1 MRQPP
6 AWLTL
11 LAAVLLLAIA
21 GLGQVPTGATPI
33 TITQVNTLAGIRT
46 WIFHD
51 LAGNTYFIQSPVYL
65 VANIPGGASA
75 TLPIAAPG
83 LWIVPAVTT
92 APPTT
97 TASPDLTAI
106 TNNTGMIIDAA
117 GNKWTVV
124 NNQVMLNGVAAGY
137 TSGVV
142 KLVTVKGVIWQE
154 NSANGWWYWN
164 TTAVTWDGG
173 AAPI

>member
-1 MRQPP
+1 MK
-6 AWLTL
+6 LIL
-11 LAAVLLLAIA
+11 GLLLATA
-21 GLGQVPTGATPI
+21 FVAKAQVPTGATPV
-33 TITQVNTLAGIRT
+33 TLTQVDTLAGITT
-46 WIFHD
+46 WTFT
-51 LAGNTYFIQSPVYL
+51 AGGQAYYL
-65 VANIPGGASA
+65 QAPAYITLFVPQGPSSVIP
-75 TLPIAAPG
+75 LAAPG
-83 LWIVPAVTT
+83 LWSSAPVT
-92 APPTT
+92 P

-106 TNNTGMIIDAA
+106 TNNAGTIIDAA

-124 NNQVMLNGVAAGY
+124 NNAVMLNGVAAGY

-142 KLVTVKGVIWQE
+142 KLVIVKGVIWQE

>member
-1 MRQPP
+1 MRLRLVLALLFILP
-6 AWLTL
+6 A
-11 LAAVLLLAIA
+11 A
-21 GLGQVPTGATPI
+21 GQVPTGATPI

-46 WIFHD
+46 WTFHD
-51 LAGNTYFIQSPVYL
+51 PAGNTYFIQSPVYL

-83 LWIVPAVTT
+83 LWIVPATQP
-92 APPTT
+92 APPAT

-106 TNNTGMIIDAA
+106 TNNTGTIIDAA
-117 GNKWTVV
+117 GNKWTIV
-124 NNQVMLNGVAAGY
+124 NNQVMLNGAAAGY

-142 KLVTVKGVIWQE
+142 KLVIVKGVIWQE